1 MTTPSSF
8 NTSTDPVRVRRV
20 VTGIDPSGHSV
31 IFSDGQAPQVA
42 GDSDELGYQ
51 IIEMWQTQATP
62 PDLSGEDLSG
72 LPYEL
77 EPVPGGV
84 HWRLVVW
91 PERDVPGH
99 VHRTDTLDM
108 LYILSGQVV
117 LGVGDDAESMHDV
130 QLSAGDAVVALANVH
145 CWRNPGPG
153 RCVALA
159 TMVSSLP
166 LSD

>member
-1 MTTPSSF
+1 MTPPQTADTSS
-8 NTSTDPVRVRRV
+8 NPIVVRRV
-20 VTGIDPSGHSV
+20 VTGIDSSGHSV
-31 IFSDGQAPQVA
+31 VLSDGEAPQVV
-42 GDSDELGYQ
+42 GDGTEQGYQ

-77 EPVPGGV
+77 EPVAGGA
-84 HWRLVVW
+84 HWRIVVW
-91 PERDVPGH
+91 PERDEPGH

-108 LYILSGQVV
+108 LYIVSGQVI
-117 LGVGDDAESMHDV
+117 LGVGDDAESMKEVH
-130 QLSAGDAVVALANVH
+130 LGTGDAIVALANVH

-153 RCVALA
+153 RCVAVA

-166 LSD
+166 IGG